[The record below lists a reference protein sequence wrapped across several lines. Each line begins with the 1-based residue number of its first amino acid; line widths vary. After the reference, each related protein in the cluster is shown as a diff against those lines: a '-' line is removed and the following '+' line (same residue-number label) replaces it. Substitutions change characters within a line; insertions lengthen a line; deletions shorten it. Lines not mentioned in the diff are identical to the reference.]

1 MKQVRVGLV
10 GSGFVS
16 TIHAESLKRVVGAQM
31 VAVTSPTAD
40 HAEKFAKK
48 HGIPRSFRDFGKFIA
63 VEEMDVIVL
72 GCPNHLHCE
81 YTEAAARAGKHVI
94 CEKPLA
100 RNLQE
105 ADRMISACKKAGVK
119 LMYAE
124 ELCFC
129 PKYVRLKRLVDE
141 GAIGKPYMV
150 KQAEKHDGPHSAWFW
165 DVEKSGGGVTLD
177 MGCHAFEYFRWL
189 LGKPK
194 GTKSRRPEGTKA
206 SGEQTQSHETPLGM
220 IAPLQKPRATSV
232 YADMGTFVHTDK
244 TRGDD
249 NAIIIVR
256 FETDDGIC
264 VGMAEESWSKK
275 GGMDDTSEVYG
286 TAGVAYADLLQ
297 GNSIMTYSD
306 TGYAYAVEKAGT
318 TRGWSFTAWEELWN
332 YGFPQEFEHF
342 IDCVAND
349 KEPLE
354 TVEDGRAVLE
364 IIMAA
369 YASAGEGRRIELPF
383 EPKVHRPFELMEQ
396 GLKARKRGK

>member
-1 MKQVRVGLV
+1 MSKVRVGLV

-16 TIHAESLKRVVGAQM
+16 TIHAESLKRVAGAEM
-31 VAVTSPTAD
+31 VAVASPTAD
-40 HAEKFAKK
+40 HADKFAKK
-48 HGIPRSFRDFGKFIA
+48 HGIARSFKDFSKFIA

-81 YTEAAARAGKHVI
+81 YTEAAAKAGKHVI

-105 ADRMISACKKAGVK
+105 ADRMIAACKKAGVK

-129 PKYVRLKRLVDE
+129 PKYIRLKRLVDE
-141 GAIGKPYMV
+141 GAIGKPYLV
-150 KQAEKHDGPHSAWFW
+150 KQAEKHDGPHSDWFW

-177 MGCHAFEYFRWL
+177 MGCHAFEYFGWL
-189 LGKPK
+189 GGKPK
-194 GTKSRRPEGTKA
+194 GRKTTKRRSDGATK
-206 SGEQTQSHETPLGM
+206 GEQTQSHETPLGT
-220 IAPLQKPRATSV
+220 IVPLTKPRATSV

-306 TGYAYAVEKAGT
+306 IGYSYA
-318 TRGWSFTAWEELWN
+318 
-332 YGFPQEFEHF
+332 
-342 IDCVAND
+342 
-349 KEPLE
+349 
-354 TVEDGRAVLE
+354 
-364 IIMAA
+364 
-369 YASAGEGRRIELPF
+369 
-383 EPKVHRPFELMEQ
+383 
-396 GLKARKRGK
+396 

>member
-1 MKQVRVGLV
+1 MKKVRVGLV

-16 TIHAESLKRVVGAQM
+16 TIHAESLKRVAGAEV
-31 VAVTSPTAD
+31 VAVTSPSGD

-48 HGIPRSFRDFGKFIA
+48 FGIPRSFRDFEKFIQL
-63 VEEMDVIVL
+63 EEMDVIVL
-72 GCPNHLHCE
+72 GCPNHLHCP
-81 YTEAAARAGKHVI
+81 YTEAAAKAGKHVI

-105 ADRMISACKKAGVK
+105 ADRMIAACKKTGVK

-141 GAIGKPYMV
+141 GAIGRPYLV
-150 KQAEKHDGPHSAWFW
+150 KQAEKHDGPHSEWFW

-189 LGKPK
+189 LGKPAK
-194 GTKSRRPEGTKA
+194 GKKENGKKKVT
-206 SGEQTQSHETPLGM
+206 GEQTQSHETPIGE
-220 IAPLQKPRATSV
+220 IVPLVKPRATSV
-232 YADMGTFVHTDK
+232 YADMGTFVHKDRTK
-244 TRGDD
+244 GDD
-249 NAIIIVR
+249 NAIVIVR
-256 FETDDGIC
+256 FDVDGEVC

-286 TAGVAYADLLQ
+286 SAGVAYADLLQ

-306 TGYAYAVEKAGT
+306 TGYSYAVEKAGT
-318 TRGWSFTAWEELWN
+318 TRGWSFAAYEELWN

-349 KEPLE
+349 REPLE
-354 TVEDGRAVLE
+354 TGEDGRAVLE

-369 YASAGEGRRIELPF
+369 YASAGSGKRIDLPF
-383 EPKVHRPFELMEQ
+383 ETKVKTPIELMLTK
-396 GLKARKRGK
+396 GNGSKKK